1 MRVRQPVQLVRQ
13 QRVGALPILLGQAL
27 QRRDDVPRQPRREPA
42 RPNRGRQDERRFPA
56 ERLLDALIGR
66 TCTACSASSRM
77 SITGPL
83 HPDDVSISPSAIAAA
98 ISGRYCRNEAAATP
112 YLLHLR

>member
-42 RPNRGRQDERRFPA
+42 RPHPVGRMSAASLPSDSSIAP
-56 ERLLDALIGR
+56 IGQ
-66 TCTACSASSRM
+66 TCMACSASS
-77 SITGPL
+77 
-83 HPDDVSISPSAIAAA
+83 
-98 ISGRYCRNEAAATP
+98 
-112 YLLHLR
+112 